1 VRRVVIVFAIAA
13 LALAGCA
20 FSDLID
26 DVTPDLDGSGWAL
39 TGWAER
45 KVDPVPFR
53 ITMRFADDRV
63 VGRSGVNRFA
73 GDYTRGPGTAFAVG
87 DLATTDMAG
96 TPEAMQA
103 EETFRSLLSRVR
115 SYRREGGLLILGD
128 ETGQPLLVLTRL
140 DD

>member
-1 VRRVVIVFAIAA
+1 VRRIVIVFAIAA

-20 FSDLID
+20 FSDLTD
-26 DVTPDLDGSGWAL
+26 DVTPDLDGSAWSL

-63 VGRSGVNRFA
+63 SGRSGVNSFA
-73 GDYTRGPGTAFAVG
+73 GAYTRGPATAFAVG
-87 DLATTDMAG
+87 DLATTEMAG
-96 TPEAMQA
+96 PPEAMQA
-103 EETFRSLLSRVR
+103 EATFRSLLARVR
-115 SYRREGGLLILGD
+115 TYRREGGLLILGD
-128 ETGQPLLVLTRL
+128 ETGLPLLVLTRL